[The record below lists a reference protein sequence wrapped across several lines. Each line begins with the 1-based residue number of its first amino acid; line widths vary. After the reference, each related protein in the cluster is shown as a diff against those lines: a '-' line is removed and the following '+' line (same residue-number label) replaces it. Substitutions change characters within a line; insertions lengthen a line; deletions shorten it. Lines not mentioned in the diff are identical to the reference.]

1 MLDQAEA
8 LRTLVRDRVI
18 CSGSIPNRSRAYVVA
33 VTSGKGGV
41 GKTSIAVNLALLLAR
56 TGRQVRLLDADFG
69 LSNAEVLL
77 GVAPGYTLSD
87 VLYGNVD
94 AKDAWVDAPGGIK
107 LLSSGSGLEQMAN
120 LNGSDGAALI
130 EHVVSST
137 SDSDV
142 IVIDTAPGIN
152 SSVMSLLT
160 YADEVMIVT
169 SPEPTS
175 ITDSYAA
182 MKVLISQSYE
192 CDITLIANSCSSP
205 AQASAVAK
213 GLDSICTK
221 FLNRSFNRY
230 EYVPAD
236 QAIGWAIRTQKPLVT
251 SSSNS
256 TSEPWLRKI
265 AIKLDERV
273 RRKSLIPAV
282 RELVEA

>member
-18 CSGSIPNRSRAYVVA
+18 CSSSMSNRSRNYVIA

-56 TGRQVRLLDADFG
+56 AGRQVRLLDADFG
-69 LSNAEVLL
+69 LSNAEVLM
-77 GVAPGYTLSD
+77 GVAPGYTLND
-87 VLYGNVD
+87 VLYGRID
-94 AKDAWVDAPGGIK
+94 IQDAWVDVQGGVK
-107 LLSSGSGLEQMAN
+107 LLSSGSGLEEMAN
-120 LNGSDGAALI
+120 LNGADGVTLIDHVVGSSSDG
-130 EHVVSST
+130 
-137 SDSDV
+137 DV

-160 YADEVMIVT
+160 FADEVMMVT
-169 SPEPTS
+169 TPEPTS

-192 CDITLIANSCSSP
+192 SDITLVANSCNSP
-205 AQASAVAK
+205 AQAAAVAK
-213 GLDSICTK
+213 GLDSICSK

-230 EYVPAD
+230 EYVPTD
-236 QAIGWAIRTQKPLVT
+236 QAVGWAIRTQKPLVT
-251 SSSNS
+251 SSTNS

-265 AIKLDERV
+265 AIKLDERI
-273 RRKSLIPAV
+273 RRKNLIPAV